1 MNIQGLIKTTLLD
14 YPEHTACSIFTGG
27 CNFCC
32 TYCHNFEIVENR
44 LPQISLDEI
53 MSFLKNRKKILEGV
67 VISGGEPCI
76 NKDLPEFIE
85 KIKNIGY
92 KIKLDT
98 NGAYPIMLKELLDK
112 NLLDY
117 VAMDIKAPLC
127 KEKLMPIINVDN
139 IDMESLKMSVE
150 ILKNSSV
157 DYEFRTTVTKEQL
170 SIDDLCEISH
180 MIKGCTHYIQPF
192 KLSENV
198 PNKTLSSYT
207 KKELDEILKTLKNIN
222 PKTYIRG

>member
-14 YPEHTACSIFTGG
+14 YPEHTACIIFTGG
-27 CNFCC
+27 CNFRC
-32 TYCHNFEIVENR
+32 TYCHNFELLENA
-44 LPQISLDEI
+44 LPQISSNEI
-53 MSFLKNRKKILEGV
+53 IEFLKNRKKILEGV

-170 SIDDLCEISH
+170 SIDDLC
-180 MIKGCTHYIQPF
+180 
-192 KLSENV
+192 
-198 PNKTLSSYT
+198 
-207 KKELDEILKTLKNIN
+207 
-222 PKTYIRG
+222 

>member
-14 YPEHTACSIFTGG
+14 YPEHTACIIFTGG

-44 LPQISLDEI
+44 LTQISLDEI
-53 MSFLKNRKKILEGV
+53 MSFLKNRKKIIEGV

-98 NGAYPIMLKELLDK
+98 NGTYPLMLKNLLQK

-117 VAMDIKAPLC
+117 VAMDIKAPLF
-127 KEKLMPIINVDN
+127 KEKLIPILNVED
-139 IDMESLKMSVE
+139 IDIESLKMSVE
-150 ILKNSSV
+150 ILKNSGI
-157 DYEFRTTVTKEQL
+157 DYEFRTTVCKEQL
-170 SIDDLCEISH
+170 SINDLCKISD
-180 MIKGCTHYIQPF
+180 MIKGCNHYIQPF

-198 PNKTLSSYT
+198 PNKNLNSYSEE
-207 KKELDEILKTLKNIN
+207 ELDKILKTLKKIN
-222 PKTYIRG
+222 PNTYIR